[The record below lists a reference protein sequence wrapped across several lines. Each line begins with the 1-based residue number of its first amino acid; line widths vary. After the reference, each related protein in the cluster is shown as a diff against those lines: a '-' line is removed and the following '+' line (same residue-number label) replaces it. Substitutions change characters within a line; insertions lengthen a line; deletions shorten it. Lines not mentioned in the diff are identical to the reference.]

1 MTGYVLS
8 LLFLAAGFFGGLFHF
23 FQHLAVEF
31 VAALDAFHRREN
43 LYFPVSQFS
52 ICVVGQFLFNP
63 EIESRL
69 ICPVGL
75 QLLSFIPEVFQ
86 NQTQRGVHIRRAII
100 SIEPERA
107 SPILALWRALH
118 IDLEAQTGFFIQLVQ
133 DCDHIGKAI
142 QLNYRLS
149 VTDQVCRRYGQHF
162 GNGVYHRYG
171 RFNFTAFV
179 LLDTIQRV
187 QQQQVDIE
195 AVEQIKAKP
204 LLFSSKVSIER
215 EDYEKLATAA
225 EKYVVQE
232 KQESTLK
239 RLLKEAKK
247 TIADLKNTITDLKA
261 QLAAAKA
268 EIAKYKSVR
277 GDLRT
282 GQLEQENKDLR
293 SKLRRYEEIIDRNS
307 LWAYFSRH
315 RGKTHMRDD
324 AR

>member
-1 MTGYVLS
+1 MLEHGIEWEQK
-8 LLFLAAGFFGGLFHF
+8 G
-23 FQHLAVEF
+23 E
-31 VAALDAFHRREN
+31 HRE
-43 LYFPVSQFS
+43 
-52 ICVVGQFLFNP
+52 
-63 EIESRL
+63 
-69 ICPVGL
+69 
-75 QLLSFIPEVFQ
+75 
-86 NQTQRGVHIRRAII
+86 H
-100 SIEPERA
+100 
-107 SPILALWRALH
+107 
-118 IDLEAQTGFFIQLVQ
+118 
-133 DCDHIGKAI
+133 
-142 QLNYRLS
+142 LS
-149 VTDQVCRRYGQHF
+149 VLEYKREQRTQELAELEH
-162 GNGVYHRYG
+162 
-171 RFNFTAFV
+171 
-179 LLDTIQRV
+179 TIQRV

-204 LLFSSKVSIER
+204 LPFSSKVSIER

-282 GQLEQENKDLR
+282 GQLGQENKDLR